1 MLRANTGVFGAIG
14 GGIGALAFLLT
25 ARWSGLLWGLL
36 VGMLTCGIVMLTL
49 MYLNGRLQPILDADE
64 KPQV

>member
-1 MLRANTGVFGAIG
+1 MLRANTGVFGGIG
-14 GGIGALAFLLT
+14 GGIGGLAFLLT